1 MNEGQTLRNEDNA
14 FLPLS
19 SGQISLLCE
28 FCQSHKALCQAAEK
42 TLKQHTW
49 VSSPLQVRPSLM
61 FNCGI
66 LTHFTRNHWRNSP
79 WSLASC
85 SALASFI
92 RSKPDMI
99 LSAPLIDG

>member
-1 MNEGQTLRNEDNA
+1 VSEGQTLRNEDNA

-28 FCQSHKALCQAAEK
+28 LCQSNKALCQAAEK
-42 TLKQHTW
+42 TLKQHPW

-66 LTHFTRNHWRNSP
+66 QDHLTLNIELGT
-79 WSLASC
+79 AG
-85 SALASFI
+85 
-92 RSKPDMI
+92 SKQR
-99 LSAPLIDG
+99 A

>member
-1 MNEGQTLRNEDNA
+1 LRNEDNA

-28 FCQSHKALCQAAEK
+28 FCQKNKALCQAAEK

-49 VSSPLQVRPSLM
+49 MSSPLQVRPSLM

-66 LTHFTRNHWRNSP
+66 RVEKNLYNQP
-79 WSLASC
+79 
-85 SALASFI
+85 
-92 RSKPDMI
+92 KYG
-99 LSAPLIDG
+99 LSGEKTIS

>member
-1 MNEGQTLRNEDNA
+1 LRNEDNA

-19 SGQISLLCE
+19 SGQLSLLCE
-28 FCQSHKALCQAAEK
+28 FCQSNKALCQAAEK

-66 LTHFTRNHWRNSP
+66 RIQYVTGERQFKIRGETNS
-79 WSLASC
+79 AGQFDV
-85 SALASFI
+85 SAI
-92 RSKPDMI
+92 PETSK
-99 LSAPLIDG
+99 